1 MSDRTCPY
9 CLSPITKQDRVT
21 QCNWCQA
28 VYHVE
33 CWEESC
39 GCCAKSC
46 LRSKIVIDVDTDQ
59 EPQHR
64 IVLTHK
70 DIESAKW
77 GSSSTSSTP
86 CLQCGAQVRDGG
98 LLCNRCRPVFA
109 LEHEDIK
116 NVGPILVALLV
127 LGVLLA
133 WIIVIS
139 VPASKPDFETHPRN
153 VARSVVDR

>member
-1 MSDRTCPY
+1 MSVRTCPY
-9 CLSPITKQDRVT
+9 CLSPITEQDRVT
-21 QCNWCQA
+21 QCDQCQA

-39 GCCAKSC
+39 GCCVKSC
-46 LRSKIVIDVDTDQ
+46 SRRKIVIDVDIEQ
-59 EPQHR
+59 EPQHH
-64 IVLTHK
+64 IVLTRE
-70 DIESAKW
+70 DVESAKR
-77 GSSSTSSTP
+77 SSPSAFSTP

-98 LLCNRCRPVFA
+98 LLCDRCRPAFTM
-109 LEHEDIK
+109 EHEDIK

-139 VPASKPDFETHPRN
+139 VPEPKTDFEVHPRN